1 MRLISFSPRRPIH
14 ILRFRR
20 VTTLVLLVLLPE
32 TTGLAAARQQAPA
45 AAPQVSV
52 MEASPVLR
60 AIDADHDHVIT
71 AAELDNAPAALRGLD
86 KNGDGKLTRDEASAP
101 MPARGGRGGEGGRG
115 EPPQVPAPGPTAD
128 ELLSLLM
135 TFDKNKDGKLQKS
148 EVPERQAGILER
160 GDTNTD
166 GVLDAAELRK
176 LTADQAAAPVAPPRA
191 GRGRGGFGRL
201 NQAATALD
209 KDGNGE
215 LSGDEI
221 AGATDALKVLDKNN
235 DGRITEDELVP
246 SGEGR
251 GAQA

>member
-1 MRLISFSPRRPIH
+1 MFVPCQFAAVAIIG
-14 ILRFRR
+14 
-20 VTTLVLLVLLPE
+20 LLTE
-32 TTGLAAARQQAPA
+32 ASGLTVGQQPPPP
-45 AAPQVSV
+45 AAPQVSP
-52 MEASPVLR
+52 MEASPVIR
-60 AIDADHDHVIT
+60 AIDADRDHVIT
-71 AAELDNAPAALRGLD
+71 TAELANAPAALRGLD
-86 KNGDGKLTRDEASAP
+86 KNGDGKLTRDEAGAP

-115 EPPQVPAPGPTAD
+115 EPPQIPAPGPTAD

-135 TFDKNKDGKLQKS
+135 TFDKNNDGKLQKS

-166 GVLDAAELRK
+166 GVLDSAELRK

-201 NQAATALD
+201 NPAATAID
-209 KDGNGE
+209 KDANGE
-215 LSGDEI
+215 ISAEEI
-221 AGATDALKVLDKNN
+221 AGATEALKVLDKNQ